1 MEALRKIVLDYP
13 VTGGACAVGIATVD
27 TLEGGPPSVDL
38 RSVLPD
44 AQSAVVFAVPLDQNL
59 IEPFLSKKDRLSH
72 ERNNFQTN
80 YLASGIALALCDHL
94 RQKGYPSVPVSANEV
109 FRPEPLKRGEMLPE
123 ISLRYLAVRS
133 GVGHFGLSGN
143 VITRS
148 HGAPVILGAVVTA
161 AQFTPTEPLPP
172 EENYCDECRLCM
184 ASCASGFMD
193 GAETAAVTMGGIE
206 YTYSKRRNQFR
217 CQFVCGGF
225 SGLHQSGRWSS
236 WSPGRWTI
244 PDEDDNILVALRP
257 GFKAYNKWPDIEGG
271 QHHIMMGKKLLLT
284 CGNCQLVCH
293 PEKKVRARRHKMLT
307 ENGVIVQRDDGS
319 LVAVSPEAAREH
331 LAAMEPDRR
340 ALYGETLPNGAS

>member
-1 MEALRKIVLDYP
+1 MEQLRKIALDYP
-13 VTGGACAVGIATVD
+13 VTGGACAVGIATVE
-27 TLEGGPPSVDL
+27 TLAGGPPSVDL
-38 RSVLPD
+38 SYVLPG
-44 AQSAVVFAVPLDQNL
+44 AHSAVVFAVPLDQSL

-80 YLASGIALALCDHL
+80 YLVGGIALGLSDHL
-94 RQKGYPSVPVSANEV
+94 RQKRYPSVPVSANEV
-109 FRPEPLKRGEMLPE
+109 YRPEPLKRGEMLPD

-148 HGAPVILGAVVTA
+148 HGAAVILGAVVTTA
-161 AQFTPTEPLPP
+161 LFDPTDPLPV

-193 GAETAAVTMGGIE
+193 RTEKDAVTIGGIE
-206 YTYSKRRNQFR
+206 CTYSKRRNQFR

-236 WSPGRWTI
+236 WSPGRWRI
-244 PDEDDNILVALRP
+244 PDEDDNILAAFLP
-257 GFKAYNKWPDIEGG
+257 GFKAYTKWPDIEGG
-271 QHHIMMGKKLLLT
+271 QYHIMMRKKLLLT

-293 PEKKVRARRHKMLT
+293 PDKDERVRRHKMLT
-307 ENGVIVQRDDGS
+307 DNGVVLQRDDGR
-319 LVAVSPEAAREH
+319 LEAVSPEVAREH
-331 LAAMEPDRR
+331 LAAMGPERR
-340 ALYGETLPNGAS
+340 ALYEEVSQEEPS